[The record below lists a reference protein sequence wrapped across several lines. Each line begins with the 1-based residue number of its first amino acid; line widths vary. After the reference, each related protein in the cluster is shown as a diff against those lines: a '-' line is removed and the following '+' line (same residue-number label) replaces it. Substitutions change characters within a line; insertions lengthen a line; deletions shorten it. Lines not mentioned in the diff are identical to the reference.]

1 MTKVFVVND
10 NDLQI
15 PKSTLK
21 RNDNSENDQD
31 IPTLPT
37 DSKQQS
43 TLENRNPVNMIKT
56 VTEKSKIR
64 PEPEQTV
71 GNTVVLNVDENNAET
86 SRNATAD
93 EILNLERYRNEDNAH
108 LRNQTLKAILTNAP
122 VEVSW
127 TKTIFCTCII
137 IILSFSTTVPY
148 SLIPTHDLVQ
158 QPEFWYEIIFH
169 GTIINTFNSV
179 YFCVLAGYFGNMSH
193 IRKLKY
199 VSIMC
204 VKVLVIHNSFLIFNY
219 YIWTHVLGYQF
230 PIPFQG
236 HGITYLCSLVQFTI
250 LYFGFPSNV
259 RNNPDFRNRM
269 KFLFVA
275 MHIFVAL
282 DVPYNVISMLLQ
294 KFQNQYQPIIAMLLP
309 ITRELIIWSFS
320 TVIAK
325 TSRED
330 ENSASMMLKFVVS
343 VQHTTFLCY
352 AMASFATDI
361 TSWVLMGIDF
371 SMNIYLSLRL
381 VWLKKKRPESIQDQI
396 DILQDLAIYELTEF
410 YTPLSFLLVVILAY
424 HGPNAELFGNIK
436 NAYWTFTAI
445 EDIEKTIANMLLFF
459 LIDFSS
465 AVASTIILQLFCR
478 INICKV
484 FAATQKE
491 FALTFCIIL
500 GYFVLLVRI
509 KINDLIIN

>member
-1 MTKVFVVND
+1 MTKVFVIND
-10 NDLQI
+10 NDLQM
-15 PKSTLK
+15 PKSLLK
-21 RNDNSENDQD
+21 RNDNSEDDQD

-37 DSKQQS
+37 YLKQQLK
-43 TLENRNPVNMIKT
+43 LENRNPVNMIKT
-56 VTEKSKIR
+56 VTEKSKTR
-64 PEPEQTV
+64 REAEHTL
-71 GNTVVLNVDENNAET
+71 GNTPSLNVDENNTET
-86 SRNATAD
+86 SINSTL
-93 EILNLERYRNEDNAH
+93 EEKLHLERYRNEDNAY

-148 SLIPTHDLVQ
+148 SLIPAHDLVQ
-158 QPEFWYEIIFH
+158 HPEFWYEIIFH
-169 GTIINTFNSV
+169 GTIINILNSV
-179 YFCVLAGYFGNMSH
+179 NFCVLAGYFGNISH

-204 VKVLVIHNSFLIFNY
+204 VKVLVIDYIFLIFNY

-236 HGITYLCSLVQFTI
+236 HVVTYLCSLVQFTI

-259 RNNPDFRNRM
+259 RNNPDFRDRM

-275 MHIFVAL
+275 MHMGIAL
-282 DVPYNVISMLLQ
+282 DVPYNIVSILLH
-294 KFQNQYQPIIAMLLP
+294 KFQNQNQPIIAMLLP
-309 ITRELIIWSFS
+309 IIRELIIWSFLK
-320 TVIAK
+320 VMKK
-325 TSRED
+325 TSRGD

-352 AMASFATDI
+352 AMSSFATNI
-361 TSWVLMGIDF
+361 TSWVLMGVDF
-371 SMNIYLSLRL
+371 SMNILLSLRL
-381 VWLKKKRPESIQDQI
+381 VWLKKKRPESIQNQI
-396 DILQDLAIYELTEF
+396 DILQDLAVYELTEF

-445 EDIEKTIANMLLFF
+445 EDIEETIENMLLFF
-459 LIDFSS
+459 FIDFSS

-484 FAATQKE
+484 FAVTQKE
-491 FALTFCIIL
+491 FAQTFCIIL
-500 GYFVLLVRI
+500 GYWVLLVRI
-509 KINDLIIN
+509 KMI